1 MRLTTCGH
9 SEAQRHLKLV
19 VLILEDC
26 SVKLLS
32 LVQQR
37 AKGARLIDLTSLLC
51 CWFCTVSLHHWV
63 ALPSPHL
70 VESWR
75 KSRQPIYSSFF
86 MSFPS
91 ATVLFVF
98 WWQS

>member
-26 SVKLLS
+26 PVKLLR
-32 LVQQR
+32 LIQQR

-63 ALPSPHL
+63 ALPSPYL
-70 VESWR
+70 VESR
-75 KSRQPIYSSFF
+75 KSRKPVYAGFF